1 MSLQRLELASKIY
14 TDLVVVQAAL
24 RTAVQEQMV
33 RASCTLGANEYVVL
47 RHLVQSKGAVAIPDV
62 EALLAVSRAAAR
74 RVIKRL
80 LDDGYVSASAAV
92 ADRRS
97 RYWQATELGCSLI
110 LIGGQSL
117 SSEAP
122 LIGVLRSLDG
132 EDLAGLINEL
142 HLLGGALLSA
152 ADHARVSI
160 AGSEEASAPN
170 RCETLDHLIDIW
182 TSVVCAYR
190 RIRVE
195 QTQYLMQISSGV
207 LDTAAYMALY
217 RVHEQPSNIGGVTSF
232 LRVDQNTAARVI
244 DRLERAG
251 LVSRSRN
258 PSSRREVVISISDEG
273 VRLLEVTP
281 PLNPNGEYVN
291 CMSLLTDAGQFLAQ
305 ALQRVVVRYVKEP
318 VLDTGLFQSLMK
330 RAFDRLNSTDGPVV
344 DSESFRLAMAQFLTG
359 VAVVT
364 VKDGETFRAITVNSL
379 TSVSLNPPMLLVC
392 FDRRSRCLQAIND
405 GRSFGVS
412 ILTRGQQHLAARFGR
427 RDVEGNS
434 HEVESNLC
442 DEIDGVPL
450 LSNSLAGVVCDLD
463 QSFQAGSHTVVLA
476 MPRKVIMDS
485 ASSGDVLGFWR
496 SKYVHV
502 GASADVPWK
511 NGAVVPEMTPPAIH
525 PQQK

>member
-1 MSLQRLELASKIY
+1 MSLQRLELASTIY
-14 TDLVVVQAAL
+14 TSLAVVQAAL
-24 RTAVQEQMV
+24 RVAVQEQMV
-33 RASCTLGANEYVVL
+33 HASCNLGANEYVVL
-47 RHLVQSKGAVAIPDV
+47 RRLARSKGAVAIPDV

-80 LDDGYVSASAAV
+80 LDDGYISASAAV

-97 RYWQATELGCSLI
+97 RYWQATDSGCSLI
-110 LIGGQSL
+110 LIGGQPL

-132 EDLAGLINEL
+132 EDLAGLVSEL
-142 HLLGGALLSA
+142 HLVGGALLKA
-152 ADHARVSI
+152 TEHPG
-160 AGSEEASAPN
+160 GSEEAAIPN
-170 RCETLDHLIDIW
+170 GCETLDQLIDIW
-182 TSVVCAYR
+182 ISVVCAYR
-190 RIRVE
+190 RIRAE

-251 LVSRSRN
+251 LVSRLRN

-273 VRLLEVTP
+273 VRLLEATP
-281 PLNPNGEYVN
+281 PLNPHGEYIN
-291 CMSLLTDAGQFLAQ
+291 CMSLLADAGQSLDQ

-330 RAFDRLNSTDGPVV
+330 RAFDRLNASDGAVV
-344 DSESFRLAMAQFLTG
+344 DSESFRLAMSQFLTG

-364 VKDGETFRAITVNSL
+364 VKDGDTFRAITVNSL
-379 TSVSLNPPMLLVC
+379 TSVSLNPPMLLIC
-392 FDRRSRCLQAIND
+392 FDRRSRCLQVIND
-405 GRSFGVS
+405 SRSFGVS
-412 ILTRGQQHLAARFGR
+412 ILSRAQQHLATRFGR
-427 RDVEGNS
+427 RDAEGNS
-434 HEVESNLC
+434 HEVESDLC

-463 QSFQAGSHTVVLA
+463 QSFQAGSHTVVLG
-476 MPRKVIMDS
+476 MPRKVIMES
-485 ASSGDVLGFWR
+485 ALSGDVLGFWR

-502 GASADVPWK
+502 AANVDASWK
-511 NGAVVPEMTPPAIH
+511 NGTVLPAMTSPSVH
-525 PQQK
+525 GQQK